1 MGKVHTLFLVFLIL
15 LSIAPSVRADLP
27 SSTQGGAFG
36 YVSAPPTHGADAT
49 EDSKLTSRCSCLS
62 EQGVLWQQPAS
73 GWLDEFFI
81 HPRGAGGSEVDRQ
94 AAQSACEVPALPG
107 SASLFLSAM
116 LSLGAWQLARS
127 ARQFDFGVFPE
138 WYHAGGPLQ
147 VGHAIAFDLDFH
159 ALPLCF
165 IASKAEQGGTP
176 ILRYRVGREE
186 RTPSDRQSYLRA
198 SAPRAPP
205 AIL

>member
-1 MGKVHTLFLVFLIL
+1 MGKVHALILVFLIL

-27 SSTQGGAFG
+27 SSTRGGALE
-36 YVSAPPTHGADAT
+36 YVSAPPTRGSDAT
-49 EDSKLTSRCSCLS
+49 EDSKFVSRCSCLS
-62 EQGVLWQQPAS
+62 EQGVFWPQPAS
-73 GWLDEFFI
+73 GWLDEFFL
-81 HPRGAGGSEVDRQ
+81 HPGGAGGSEVAPQ
-94 AAQSACEVPALPG
+94 AAQSACEIPALPG

-116 LSLGAWQLARS
+116 LSLGAWQLVRS

-138 WYHAGGPLQ
+138 WYHSGGPFQ
-147 VGHAIAFDLDFH
+147 VGHAVAFDLDFH

-165 IASKAEQGGTP
+165 IASNAEQSGTP

-186 RTPSDRQSYLRA
+186 RAPRERRSYLRA

-205 AIL
+205 AVL